1 MKEIIKTILYD
12 WTAREMPPFLLPR
25 AINLAPYL
33 GLMPRKIITL
43 TGFRRSGKTY
53 LGLYTIERL
62 LKKFSREE
70 VIYINFEDE
79 RIPLRTDFLTNLL
92 PTIKEVF
99 GKPPKILF
107 LDEVQNIPQWG
118 KWLRRVY
125 DENPGII
132 FFVTGSSSKM
142 SSQEIPTEL
151 RGRCLEIKVSPLSF
165 SEFLDFKNIKIN
177 LEAVSSSQNQKAE
190 LSRALNEYLHYG
202 ALPEVVLSHE
212 SRKMEILQQYY
223 QTVIQKDIVE
233 RFKIKNQEGLKALLR
248 LLLNSTAYSFGK
260 LYNTLKS
267 LNYRIG
273 KTTLLNYVSHIETSY
288 FLESLPIFSY
298 KIKDQLQYSRKAYF
312 IDNGFINA
320 LSTNF
325 SENLGR
331 LAENLVFID
340 LRREANN
347 QSAFFYWKDVSG
359 KEIDFVI
366 KQGLKIKQL
375 LQVCWDIF
383 NVDTKKREVSALIKA
398 SEELRCDNLL
408 IITGDYE
415 AKEKIKNQTISYI
428 PLWRWLLQEKN

>member
-1 MKEIIKTILYD
+1 
-12 WTAREMPPFLLPR
+12 MPPSLLPR
-25 AINLAPYL
+25 AINLEPYL
-33 GLMPRKIITL
+33 DLRPRKIITL

-62 LKKFSREE
+62 LKNFNRKE

-79 RIPLRTDFLTNLL
+79 RIPLQTDFLTNLL
-92 PTIKEVF
+92 PTIKEIF
-99 GKPPKILF
+99 GKLPKILF

-125 DENPGII
+125 DENPDVV

-151 RGRCLEIKVSPLSF
+151 RGRCLEIKVFPLSF
-165 SEFLDFKNIKIN
+165 AEFLNFKNIKVD
-177 LEAVSSSQNQKAE
+177 LEAVSSSHNQKAE
-190 LSRALNEYLHYG
+190 LLRALNEYLHYG

-212 SRKMEILQQYY
+212 SKKMEILQQYY

-267 LNYRIG
+267 LNYHIG
-273 KTTLLNYVSHIETSY
+273 KTTLLNYVAHIETSY

-298 KIKDQLQYSRKAYF
+298 KIKDQLQYARKAYF

-320 LSTNF
+320 FSTNF
-325 SENLGR
+325 SENSGR
-331 LAENLVFID
+331 LAENLVFVD
-340 LRREANN
+340 LRRKANN
-347 QSAFFYWKDVSG
+347 QSVFFYWKDVSG

-366 KQGLKIKQL
+366 KQDLKIKQL
-375 LQVCWDIF
+375 MQVCWDVSGI
-383 NVDTKKREVSALIKA
+383 DTKKREVRALISA
-398 SEELRCDNLL
+398 SQELKCDNLL
-408 IITGDYE
+408 IITEDFE
-415 AKEKIKNQTISYI
+415 SKEKFKGKTINYL
-428 PLWRWLLQEKN
+428 PLWKWLLQEKIKSKSKSIDCFPQD